1 MAVICPT
8 VTAYDTHEYREQ
20 MERVEPFAKRVH
32 IDLMDGHFAPTKS
45 PDLKHV
51 WWPDG
56 VTADVHLMYQRPLPH
71 LPALIRLRPHLVI
84 IHAEADVD
92 HAQFAKSLRKV
103 GIRAGLAL
111 LHDTPA
117 ERVKSI
123 VKTFDHLL
131 VFSGHLGYHGGQAD
145 LKLLHKVAELSGL
158 NPEAEIGWDGG
169 ITDQNAKQLADAG
182 VDVLNTGGFIQ
193 RAPEPKDAYA
203 KLKTVLRGEKSAKI
217 TIRTAGKDS

>member
-1 MAVICPT
+1 MPVVCPT

-20 MERVEPFAKRVH
+20 MERIGPFAKRVH

-45 PDLKHV
+45 PDLRHV
-51 WWPDG
+51 WWPEG
-56 VTADVHLMYQRPLPH
+56 VTADIHLMYQRPLAQ
-71 LPALIRLRPHLVI
+71 LPLLIKLRPHLVV

-92 HAQFAKSLRKV
+92 HEGLAKNLRRV

-111 LHDTPA
+111 LADTPP

-145 LKLLHKVAELSGL
+145 LKLLDKVKELHGL
-158 NPEAEIGWDGG
+158 NPHAEIGWDGG
-169 ITDQNAKQLADAG
+169 VTDNNAKRLVDAG
-182 VDVLNTGGFIQ
+182 VDVLNVGGFIQ
-193 RAPEPKDAYA
+193 AAQEPRSRYDSLSDR
-203 KLKTVLRGEKSAKI
+203 LKS
-217 TIRTAGKDS
+217 